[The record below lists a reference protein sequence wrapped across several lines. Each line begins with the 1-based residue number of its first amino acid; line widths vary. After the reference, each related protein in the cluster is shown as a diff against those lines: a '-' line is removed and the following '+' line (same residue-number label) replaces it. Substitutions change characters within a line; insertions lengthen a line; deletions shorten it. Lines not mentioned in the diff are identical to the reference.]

1 MAARC
6 EKYDLPAEMCAH
18 CTGAEAR
25 ARAEQQHAEIM
36 PGTPWFRASWP
47 GRCSGRG
54 EEIVPGDTI
63 RADGH
68 GGYVCEDCGAAD
80 ALEELY

>member
-1 MAARC
+1 MGVRC
-6 EKYDLPAEMCAH
+6 QISDLPVESCGH

-25 ARAEQQHAEIM
+25 ARAEEQHAEIM

-47 GRCSGRG
+47 GRCSGCRG
-54 EEIVPGDTI
+54 PIRIGDKI
-63 RADGH
+63 RADGN

-80 ALEELY
+80 ALEELS